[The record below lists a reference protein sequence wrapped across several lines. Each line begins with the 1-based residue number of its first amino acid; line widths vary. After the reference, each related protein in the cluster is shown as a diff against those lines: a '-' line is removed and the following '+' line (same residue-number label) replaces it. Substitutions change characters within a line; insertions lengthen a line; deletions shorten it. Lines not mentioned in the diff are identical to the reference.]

1 MKTILKIAA
10 ILLLFICINF
20 TYQMFSEHT
29 LAEEIA
35 TWVNQN
41 EEGGRYFHGT
51 FQSATKG
58 EVPYNVYLP
67 PPWKKDDTTT
77 YPLLIYL
84 YGQGG
89 TEYIFPYHVEADLLN
104 QWINNGDLPPMVV
117 FCPNGSPD
125 PEVVQWYT
133 PENEAMLTKEK
144 GEIRQF
150 CREQFRAGMRSNL
163 IGLEGQSRGAA
174 GVLFY
179 ALKHPDKFSSFIANA
194 YVSDYNLK
202 TLKDLAKQNQTKI
215 RNLDFHLKMEI
226 GSEDYFMLEHNRKG
240 SLILDQYLTD
250 LKIPHTHEILE
261 GRGHGYGQFWDYFR
275 TKENMLNGLF
285 HLKYHAKTWEK

>member
-1 MKTILKIAA
+1 MLVA
-10 ILLLFICINF
+10 INSTCR
-20 TYQMFSEHT
+20 MFSKHT
-29 LAEEIA
+29 LAEKIT
-35 TWVNQN
+35 TWTTQN
-41 EEGGRYFHGT
+41 EDGGRYFHGT
-51 FQSATKG
+51 FESKTKG

-67 PPWKKDDTTT
+67 PGWHADDTTT
-77 YPLLIYL
+77 YPLLIYI

-125 PEVVQWYT
+125 PEVVQWYS

-144 GEIRQF
+144 GEIRAF
-150 CREQFRAGMRSNL
+150 CRQQFRAGMQSDL

-179 ALKHPDKFSSFIANA
+179 AMKHSNKFSSFVANA

-202 TLKDLAKQNQTKI
+202 MLKDLAQENQLKVQQSA
-215 RNLDFHLKMEI
+215 FYLKMEI
-226 GSEDYFMLEHNRKG
+226 GSEDYFMIEHKRKG

-250 LKIPHTHEILE
+250 LKIPHTHEILK
-261 GRGHGYGQFWDYFR
+261 GRGHGYGQFWDYYR
-275 TKENMLNGLF
+275 KDKKMLNGLF
-285 HLKYHAKTWEK
+285 HLKYHANIWNK

>member
-1 MKTILKIAA
+1 MKLFSKIIAG
-10 ILLLFICINF
+10 ILLLVAINF
-20 TYQMFSEHT
+20 TYRMFSEHT
-29 LAEEIA
+29 LATEIS

-41 EEGGRYFHGT
+41 EEGGQYFHGT
-51 FQSATKG
+51 FSSKTKG

-67 PPWKKDDTTT
+67 PNWRKDDTTT

-104 QWINNGDLPPMVV
+104 KWINNEDLPPMVV

-133 PENEAMLTKEK
+133 PENEAMLTKEA

-150 CREQFRAGMRSNL
+150 CREQFRAGMESDL

-179 ALKHPDKFSSFIANA
+179 ALKHSEKFSSFVANA

-202 TLKDLAKQNQTKI
+202 TLKGLAKQNQTKI
-215 RNLDFHLKMEI
+215 RNSDFHLKMEI
-226 GSEDYFMLEHNRKG
+226 GSEDYFMIEHGRKG
-240 SLILDQYLTD
+240 SLILDEYLTE
-250 LKIPHTHEILE
+250 LNIPHSHEILE
-261 GRGHGYGQFWDYFR
+261 GRGHGYGQFWDYYR
-275 TKENMLNGLF
+275 KDMEMLNGLF
-285 HLKYHAKTWEK
+285 HLKYHAAAWGK